1 MTLFLAHATSA
12 HQQFANFNSDKCDS
26 TPQQYSVLLNKPLV
40 SQDEDLIHLRL
51 YFGRAITK
59 ACERTGRQTMCM

>member
-26 TPQQYSVLLNKPLV
+26 TPQQYSVLLNKLLV
-40 SQDEDLIHLRL
+40 SQDEDLIYLRL
-51 YFGRAITK
+51 YLV
-59 ACERTGRQTMCM
+59 EQ